1 MPPATSPADLDA
13 AADRLA
19 ALADVVGTLLDRV
32 VAFDRPDVWQGARA
46 DRFGRELDDQRA
58 HLRAAARGLAED
70 AATLRARARVLRGIG
85 LL

>member
-1 MPPATSPADLDA
+1 MASPADLDA

-19 ALADVVGTLLDRV
+19 ALAHVVGTLLDRV

-58 HLRAAARGLAED
+58 QLRAAARALAED
-70 AATLRARARVLRGIG
+70 AATLRAGARALRGIG

>member
-1 MPPATSPADLDA
+1 VPSPTDLEV

-46 DRFGRELDDQRA
+46 DRFGRDLDDQRA
-58 HLRAAARGLAED
+58 HLRAAARDLAED
-70 AATLRARARVLRGIG
+70 AVTLRARARVLRGIG

>member
-1 MPPATSPADLDA
+1 VTSVDQLEL

-19 ALADVVGTLLDRV
+19 ALAEVAGTVLDRV

-46 DRFGRELDDQRA
+46 DRFGRDLDDQRA
-58 HLRAAARGLAED
+58 QLRAAARAFAED
-70 AATLRARARVLRGIG
+70 AATLRARAWVLRGTG